1 MNIKYLMLAVIIYI
15 CGEYLWISKIL
26 FSELNSIITYIEDIS
41 INDKAKSFKANL
53 SFHPKYLFFDF
64 IMYSTIIFFCDL
76 ETAMNHTDNN
86 NGIATLKNVSKNWR

>member
-26 FSELNSIITYIEDIS
+26 FSELNSIINYIEDTS

-53 SFHPKYLFFDF
+53 SFHPKYLFRLHRF
-64 IMYSTIIFFCDL
+64 IEHVEKTYNIDSLKDNLINT
-76 ETAMNHTDNN
+76 ETQ
-86 NGIATLKNVSKNWR
+86 I

>member
-26 FSELNSIITYIEDIS
+26 FSELNSIINNIEDIS

-53 SFHPKYLFFDF
+53 SLHPKYLFKLYIF
-64 IMYSTIIFFCDL
+64 IEHVEKAFNINSWEGDPISA
-76 ETAMNHTDNN
+76 ET
-86 NGIATLKNVSKNWR
+86 

>member
-26 FSELNSIITYIEDIS
+26 FSELNSIINYIEDIS

-53 SFHPKYLFFDF
+53 SFNPKYLFRLHRF
-64 IMYSTIIFFCDL
+64 IEHVEKAYDIDSLKDNLISA
-76 ETAMNHTDNN
+76 ETQ
-86 NGIATLKNVSKNWR
+86 I

>member
-26 FSELNSIITYIEDIS
+26 FSELNSIITYIEDTS

-53 SFHPKYLFFDF
+53 SFHPKYLFRLHRF
-64 IMYSTIIFFCDL
+64 IEHVEKAYDIDSLKDNLISA
-76 ETAMNHTDNN
+76 ETQ
-86 NGIATLKNVSKNWR
+86 I

>member
-1 MNIKYLMLAVIIYI
+1 MNIKYLILAIIIYI

-53 SFHPKYLFFDF
+53 SLHPKYLFRLHRF
-64 IMYSTIIFFCDL
+64 IEHVEKAYNISSWKDDPISTKTQI
-76 ETAMNHTDNN
+76 
-86 NGIATLKNVSKNWR
+86 

>member
-26 FSELNSIITYIEDIS
+26 FSELNSIITYIEDTS

-53 SFHPKYLFFDF
+53 SFHPKYLFRLHRF
-64 IMYSTIIFFCDL
+64 IEHVEKTYNIDSLKGNLINA
-76 ETAMNHTDNN
+76 ETQ
-86 NGIATLKNVSKNWR
+86 I